1 MSEVSKISKYG
12 QSIGFWN
19 LKVGGADFQL
29 KPKKGDNLKLMD
41 LINKSKN
48 NNDEFFKNMMEFIKG
63 IISRDYKPET
73 PNEIEEL
80 DMYVEFN
87 IIPLVQETMIAFRWT
102 TREAMDKI
110 ANQEDLAK
118 KFLDRN

>member
-1 MSEVSKISKYG
+1 MSKYG
-12 QSIGFWN
+12 QAIGFWN
-19 LKVGGADFQL
+19 LTIGGANFQL
-29 KPKKGDNLKLMD
+29 KPRKGDNLKLMD
-41 LINKSKN
+41 LINKSKS
-48 NNDEFFKNMMEFIKG
+48 NNDEFFKQMIEFIKG
-63 IISRDYKPET
+63 VISRDYKPET
-73 PNEIEEL
+73 PAEQEEL

-87 IIPLVQETMIAFRWT
+87 IVPLVQETMIAFRWT